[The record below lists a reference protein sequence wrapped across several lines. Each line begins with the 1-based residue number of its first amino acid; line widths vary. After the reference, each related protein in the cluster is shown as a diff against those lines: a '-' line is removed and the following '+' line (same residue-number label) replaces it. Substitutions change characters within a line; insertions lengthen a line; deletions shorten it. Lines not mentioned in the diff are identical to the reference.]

1 MSIVKFTAQYG
12 AFMVNVGGVSGG
24 VKEVINDHS
33 SNAARFGD
41 IGAAAITL
49 DGPSSGSTTAI
60 RSLSGIAVTAPLI
73 INLKNGVRAGDATG
87 SDGLLRKAGYINLND
102 VSNKATDAVIHSTG
116 AANVIRQINLA
127 SNSVTSL
134 TINAQTSLTIG
145 DTALNPNGTPIVEI
159 SGFSSQG
166 GTITIN
172 GAGKVNLN
180 DLHWAVKA
188 INASGNTGGIAF
200 VQSTSG
206 LLRQVVGSSAADS
219 FTLKG
224 NVIAA
229 GGAGNDVFN
238 ILAPASGSAFSTITD
253 ASAGDMIRMA
263 HMANASAPAK
273 IILGA
278 GATFQHYL
286 NAATASNVVDY
297 QASWFQFNGN
307 TYVVQNNN
315 AATTFAGNSD
325 IVVKLSG
332 EVDLSSATWGNGAIT
347 LTSGTSAAGPVAVIA
362 PPPPVAEPAGDAV
375 VSFKHAGGRRIVGV
389 ERVKDLKEVVNYRTD
404 SEATFKDIGSAALTL
419 DGVTAGNTTFI
430 RASNGSVVTDALT
443 INLENG
449 TKVGPAYSLS
459 PTASQALTG
468 FIIGDDASN
477 GATHVTI
484 NSSGAANVVLGMR
497 LAKSTVTAV
506 TINADTDLT
515 IGDLIPSS
523 FNGAVVADMS
533 GFDANLRATITVN
546 GAGKV
551 NLNDLNWLVK
561 AVDASANTGGV
572 TFVQNSNT
580 YFRQAIGGSGN
591 DHFTLKGNAVAT
603 GGAGSDVFAI
613 TAPPSGTTFS
623 TITDFSAGDTIK
635 ISQMANMAAPAKISL
650 APGATFQ
657 NYLNAAA
664 AGDTVDHLASWF
676 VFGGNTY
683 VVQNENTATTFQN
696 NSDIVVKLAGQV
708 DLGMAAWDNGAI
720 ALA

>member
-1 MSIVKFTAQYG
+1 MSIVKFTARYG
-12 AFMVNVGGVSGG
+12 AFMVDVGGVTGG
-24 VKEVINDHS
+24 VKEIINDHS
-33 SNAARFGD
+33 SNAARFGN

-49 DGPSSGSTTAI
+49 DGPTSGSTTAI
-60 RSLSGIAVTAPLI
+60 RSLAGNAVTAPLI

-188 INASGNTGGIAF
+188 INAAGNTGGITF

-206 LLRQVVGSSAADS
+206 LLRQVVGSSAADN

-238 ILAPASGSAFSTITD
+238 ILAPASGTAFSTITD
-253 ASAGDMIRMA
+253 ASAGDVIRMA
-263 HMANASAPAK
+263 QMANASVPAK

-347 LTSGTSAAGPVAVIA
+347 LNSGTSSAGPVPVIA
-362 PPPPVAEPAGDAV
+362 PPPPVADPAGDAV

-389 ERVKDLKEVVNYRTD
+389 EGVKDLKEVVNYRTD
-404 SEATFKDIGSAALTL
+404 SEATFKDIGNAALTL

-430 RASNGSVVTDALT
+430 RASDGSVVTDALT
-443 INLENG
+443 INLKNG

-477 GATHVTI
+477 GATQVTI

-523 FNGAVVADMS
+523 YNGAVVADMS
-533 GFDANLRATITVN
+533 GFDANLRATITIN

-580 YFRQAIGGSGN
+580 YFRQAVGGSGN

-603 GGAGSDVFAI
+603 GNAGSDVFAV

-623 TITDFSAGDTIK
+623 TIMDFSAGDTIK
-635 ISQMANMAAPAKISL
+635 LAQMANMAAPAKIVL

-664 AGDTVDHLASWF
+664 AGDTADHLASWF
-676 VFGGNTY
+676 VFGNNTY

-708 DLGMAAWDNGAI
+708 DLAMAAWGNGAI